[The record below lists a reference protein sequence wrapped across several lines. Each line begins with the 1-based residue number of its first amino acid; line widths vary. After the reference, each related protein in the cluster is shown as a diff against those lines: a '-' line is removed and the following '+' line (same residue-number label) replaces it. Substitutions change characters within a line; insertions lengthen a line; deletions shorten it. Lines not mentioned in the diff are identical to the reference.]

1 MQASIEPITTGLKV
15 TLLTTGPTLLLTCQ
29 VTIFIPLAKLN
40 RLFLETATSAHEV
53 VIVFKLAGV
62 MAFNENEL
70 YCFQRQDEVFSQS
83 VPAAAALHVAV
94 YFSNEPVEEVPRVV
108 RGSVTV
114 LLLFCI

>member
-1 MQASIEPITTGLKV
+1 M
-15 TLLTTGPTLLLTCQ
+15 LLTCQ

-83 VPAAAALHVAV
+83 VPGAAALHVAV

-114 LLLFCI
+114 LPLFCIQRPLQ

>member
-40 RLFLETATSAHEV
+40 RSFLETATSAHEV

-83 VPAAAALHVAV
+83 VPGAAALHVAV